1 MKTIILLLLTLFI
14 FISTLIYSQ
23 TEPENEINQFR
34 QELNNHF
41 ADTAS
46 SPLPEAERKTFSGL
60 EFYPVDLEYRI
71 TAKFIRTPG
80 EDPFGMATTTERLPV
95 YVKYGEAHFS
105 HDGKDIILNIYQNV
119 KLSESEEYRDYLFL
133 PFNDLTN
140 GEETYGGGRY
150 IDLKIP
156 AGDTI
161 IIDFNQAYNP
171 YCAYNHKY
179 SCPVPPRENRM
190 EVEIRAG
197 VKKPG
202 K

>member
-1 MKTIILLLLTLFI
+1 MKTIILLLISLFI
-14 FISTLIYSQ
+14 FISTLTYSQ
-23 TEPENEINQFR
+23 SEAENEINQFR
-34 QELNNHF
+34 LELNKHF

-46 SPLPEAERKTFSGL
+46 SPLPEAEKATFRGL
-60 EFYPVDLEYRI
+60 DLYPIDLKYRI
-71 TAKFIRTPG
+71 SAELIRTPG

-95 YVKYGEAHFS
+95 YVKYGEAHFNL
-105 HDGKDIILNIYQNV
+105 HGKDIILNIYQNI
-119 KLSESEEYRDYLFL
+119 KLTESEEYRDYLFL

>member
-1 MKTIILLLLTLFI
+1 MKTIILLLISLFI
-14 FISTLIYSQ
+14 FFSNLTFSQ
-23 TEPENEINQFR
+23 SEHENEIIQFR

-46 SPLPEAERKTFSGL
+46 SPLPEAERATFSGL
-60 EFYPVDLEYRI
+60 DFYPVDLNYRI
-71 TAKFIRTPG
+71 TAKFIPTPG
-80 EDPFGMATTTERLPV
+80 EETFGMETTTERLPV
-95 YVKYGEAHFS
+95 YVKYGEAHFNL
-105 HDGKDIILNIYQNV
+105 DGKDIILNIYQNV

-190 EVEIRAG
+190 EIEIRAG

-202 K
+202 R